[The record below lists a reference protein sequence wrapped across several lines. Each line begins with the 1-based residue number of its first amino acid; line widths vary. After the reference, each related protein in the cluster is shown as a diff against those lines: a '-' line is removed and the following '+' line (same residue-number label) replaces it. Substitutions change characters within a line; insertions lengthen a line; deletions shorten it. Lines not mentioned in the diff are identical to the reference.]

1 MLSLE
6 RFPWPFIFDSS
17 PPISPQEATGQVLAS
32 ESQLCN
38 ETEQIRRCLGDGFHG
53 GHSGIGATLPPYTVF
68 RAFLGLVQLCT
79 EAVAEIPWSHG
90 PGSSH
95 ATQST
100 SSPHLGPS
108 EIFLAVGVCK
118 GDIVFLLLANSV
130 SGWYLKNKIWAHAWK
145 HFRKPLWQCFSLY
158 FFI

>member
-1 MLSLE
+1 MRQSKYAVAWATVSTVVTVASKPLS
-6 RFPWPFIFDSS
+6 
-17 PPISPQEATGQVLAS
+17 
-32 ESQLCN
+32 
-38 ETEQIRRCLGDGFHG
+38 
-53 GHSGIGATLPPYTVF
+53 PPYTVC

-79 EAVAEIPWSHG
+79 EAVAEISWSHG
-90 PGSSH
+90 PGGSH

-130 SGWYLKNKIWAHAWK
+130 FGWYLKHKI
-145 HFRKPLWQCFSLY
+145 
-158 FFI
+158 